1 MLAGNFERAWEVS
14 DAVLQRRLAAGEPC
28 VHWPR
33 HLQYVW
39 DGTPLAGKR
48 VLVRCYHGLGDT
60 IQFVRLL
67 ELLHR
72 RARHVTLWAQPALLG
87 LLQSVRGIDRLLPLR
102 DDVPPSSDHEVDVE
116 LMELPHALRLTPG
129 RIPARVPYIYVAPAR
144 LPASQQAPHGPVL
157 KVGLA
162 WRSGEWLPQRSLPDE
177 IAARLAVAR
186 DVQWYSLQYDVDCT
200 PVPATKIAC
209 RDIST
214 LAARMRSLDLV
225 ISTDTM
231 TAHLAGALGLP
242 VWTLLPSRCDWR
254 WMSEREDSPWYPTM
268 RLFRQRRV
276 GDWSDVISSV
286 IAALGSQ
293 TQALRARDIRSAGCT
308 RS

>member
-1 MLAGNFERAWEVS
+1 MLAGNFERAWDVS
-14 DAVLQRRLAAGEPC
+14 DAVLQRRLAAAEPC
-28 VHWPR
+28 THWPR

-67 ELLHR
+67 EPLHR

-87 LLQSVRGIDRLLPLR
+87 LLQSVRGIDRLLPLH
-102 DDVPPSSDHEVDVE
+102 DGVPPSTDHEVDVE

-129 RIPARVPYIYVAPAR
+129 RIPTRVPYIYVARAP
-144 LPASQQAPHGPVL
+144 LPASRESSDNSAL

-162 WRSGEWLPQRSLPDE
+162 WRSGDWLPQRSLPDE
-177 IAARLAVAR
+177 IAARLAVVR
-186 DVQWYSLQYDVDCT
+186 HVQWYSLQYDADCS
-200 PVPATKIAC
+200 PVPATKLAC

-242 VWTLLPSRCDWR
+242 TWTLLPAACDWR

-268 RLFRQRRV
+268 RLFRQQRA
-276 GDWSDVISSV
+276 GDWSSVISSV
-286 IAALGSQ
+286 IAALDSQ
-293 TQALRARDIRSAGCT
+293 VPALRARDIRSAGCT
-308 RS
+308 GS